1 MSPRPRE
8 PDLWNVLHD
17 GSIKAIS
24 GSVPGKVQLTVAIP
38 YLCDL
43 LEDPGE
49 TLLITLQDC
58 SCFSFKPWDRENSLT
73 DLAAISALDLEILSI
88 DAHGGIV
95 CAISAVPGG
104 ILTTEAAGFSL
115 ALDTGRPIQ
124 LEALLAAAKSYWD
137 AFDTP
142 NP

>member
-1 MSPRPRE
+1 MAISSASARKLPKAPDTVSPRPLD

-17 GSIKAIS
+17 GSIEAIS
-24 GSVPGKVQLTVAIP
+24 GSVPGEVQLTVAIP

-49 TLLITLQDC
+49 AILITLHDC
-58 SCFSFKPWDRENSLT
+58 IGFCFTPWDAAEAVT

-115 ALDTGRPIQ
+115 ALDTGRPI
-124 LEALLAAAKSYWD
+124 
-137 AFDTP
+137 
-142 NP
+142 